1 MPFMS
6 TFRLLTAVLVLLALY
21 TPAQSQQIECTVK
34 VNYESVGA
42 SNKDLLVNF
51 EEDVRAYMNNYQW
64 GPEQLDDKIKLSL
77 DIFIQG
83 ASGDNKYM
91 AQVFIGSQRAIYGA
105 RKNTAVMRIFDEAWE
120 FSYIKNRPINHAPNS
135 FSDLASFLDFY
146 AFLALGYDYDTYDP
160 MGGTPWFQRAS
171 DIASLGRTSS
181 QKGWQ
186 QATTG
191 YSRAQLVTD
200 LLNPTVG
207 PIREASYQY
216 HFMGLDSLTAN
227 KQRGLA
233 NIARAIERIGVARKT
248 LDPRNLAFKT
258 FFDTKY
264 MELAEVMREY
274 PDRTIYV
281 TLARVDPYHQSTYD
295 EFKAK

>member
-1 MPFMS
+1 MPVKS
-6 TFRLLTAVLVLLALY
+6 TLRHVAVILALLALCI
-21 TPAQSQQIECTVK
+21 PARAQQIECTIK

-51 EEDVRAYMNNYQW
+51 EEDVRSYMNNYQW
-64 GPEQLDDKIKLSL
+64 GGEQLDEKIKLSL
-77 DIFIQG
+77 DIFIQT
-83 ASGDNKYM
+83 ATGDNKYM
-91 AQVFIGSQRAIYGA
+91 AQVFIGSQRAIYNGN
-105 RKNTAVMRIFDEAWE
+105 KNTAVMRIFDEAWE
-120 FSYIKNRPINHAPNS
+120 FTYFKERPINHAPNS

-146 AFLALGYDYDTYDP
+146 AYLALGYDYDTYKPLD
-160 MGGTPWFQRAS
+160 GTPWFQKAS
-171 DIASLGRTSS
+171 DIASLGRASS

-207 PIREASYQY
+207 PIREASFQY
-216 HFMGLDSLTAN
+216 HFGGLDSLAAN

-233 NIARAIERIGVARKT
+233 NIARAIEKISVARKT

-264 MELAEVMREY
+264 MELAELLREY
-274 PDRTIYV
+274 PDRAIYV

-295 EFKAK
+295 EFRTK

>member
-1 MPFMS
+1 MPVKS
-6 TFRLLTAVLVLLALY
+6 TLRFLSAILALLALC
-21 TPAQSQQIECTVK
+21 TPAPAQQLECTVK

-42 SNKDLLVNF
+42 SHKDLLINF
-51 EEDVRAYMNNYQW
+51 EEDIRSYLNNYQW
-64 GPEQLDDKIKLSL
+64 GPEQLEEKIKLSF
-77 DIFIQG
+77 DVFIQN

-91 AQVFIGSQRAIYGA
+91 AQVFIGSQRMIYGA
-105 RKNTAVMRIFDEAWE
+105 NKNTAVMRIFDEAWE
-120 FSYIKNRPINHAPNS
+120 FSYIKDRPINHAPNS

-146 AFLALGYDYDTYDP
+146 VYLALGYDYDTYDP
-160 MGGTPWFQRAS
+160 MGGTPWFQKAS
-171 DIASLGRTSS
+171 DIASLGRTSA

-191 YSRAQLVTD
+191 YSRSQLVTD

-216 HFMGLDSLTAN
+216 HFMGLDSISAN

-233 NIARAIERIGVARKT
+233 NIARAIEKIGVARKT

-274 PDRTIYV
+274 PDRSIYM
-281 TLARVDPYHQSTYD
+281 TLSRVDPYHQSTYD